1 MSLISLYLRT
11 ELYFS
16 TLAVIPVLVLAHRL
30 TCPDSNQVFEHCL
43 LSLRSI
49 HISANVNRY
58 ICACLKKKKKKSAVY
73 SRLSLYL

>member
-1 MSLISLYLRT
+1 MFLISLYLRT

-30 TCPDSNQVFEHCL
+30 TCPDSNQVFEQCL

-49 HISANVNRY
+49 HISANVNR
-58 ICACLKKKKKKSAVY
+58 
-73 SRLSLYL
+73 